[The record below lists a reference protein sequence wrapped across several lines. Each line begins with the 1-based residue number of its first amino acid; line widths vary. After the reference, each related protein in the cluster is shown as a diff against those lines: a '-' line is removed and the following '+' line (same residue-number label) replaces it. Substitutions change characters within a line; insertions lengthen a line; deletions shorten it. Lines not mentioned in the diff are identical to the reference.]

1 MSDQASVTEMFDGI
15 AESYDRLNHL
25 LSFGI
30 DRLWRRKTS
39 KLISLQHPSSILDVA
54 TGTADLAIQLAHDNA
69 DAIVTGVDLSEKMLS
84 IGKQKVNANKLS
96 HRIHLEKADA
106 SALPFA
112 DNNFDAVTVAFGVRN
127 FSDREAGLREMVRV
141 CRNGGMVAILEFSHP
156 TKALVKTAYRWY
168 SRQWIPRVG
177 KSVSK
182 HPSAYSYLPSSVEA
196 FPSAEVFVSIL
207 VKAGLS
213 DIRAEALSGGIAT
226 LYYGC
231 AAKNDGPSQ

>member
-39 KLISLQHPSSILDVA
+39 KLISRQHPSSILDVA
-54 TGTADLAIQLAHDNA
+54 TGTADLAIQLAHDNV
-69 DAIVTGVDLSEKMLS
+69 DAIVSGVDLSEKMLS
-84 IGKQKVNANKLS
+84 IGKQKVNGKKLS
-96 HRIHLEKADA
+96 DRIHLEVADA
-106 SALPFA
+106 IALPFS
-112 DNNFDAVTVAFGVRN
+112 DNSFDAVTVAFGVRN
-127 FSDREAGLREMVRV
+127 FSDREAGLSEMVRV
-141 CRNGGMVAILEFSHP
+141 CRNGGRVAVLEFSHP
-156 TKALVKTAYRWY
+156 TKALVKTAYGWY
-168 SRQWIPRVG
+168 SRRWIPRVG

-196 FPSAEVFVSIL
+196 FPSTEAFVTML
-207 VKAGLS
+207 AKAGLS
-213 DIRAEALSGGIAT
+213 DIHTKTLSRGIAT